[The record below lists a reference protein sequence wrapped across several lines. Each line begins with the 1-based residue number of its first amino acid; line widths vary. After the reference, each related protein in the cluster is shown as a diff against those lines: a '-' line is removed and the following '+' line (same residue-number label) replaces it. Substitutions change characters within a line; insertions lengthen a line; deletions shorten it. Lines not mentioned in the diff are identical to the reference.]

1 MTAGLFSQRSFYSE
15 RHNKVVIARSG
26 ATRLRAEALRCASAA
41 ISLDCPSAL
50 SPSALSSEP
59 KGSRPNGFASLAM
72 TYQMATY
79 LVRVISVQKRF
90 SINGK
95 TNTGSA
101 LRNPVTKG
109 PESVI
114 PAEAGIQAIELNDR
128 TTGCPLSRA

>member
-1 MTAGLFSQRSFYSE
+1 MTAYADSLRLFF
-15 RHNKVVIARSG
+15 NKQNIVEQVWARDC
-26 ATRLRAEALRCASAA
+26 LSAM
-41 ISLDCPSAL
+41 

-90 SINGK
+90 SIKGK